1 MSALEKSED
10 GGGGGVKGAQA
21 ESQGAP
27 QLEGGERGGE
37 TTDQSINSNFD
48 SSEILVKCIIYKLDP
63 LKNKVHDQDNLR
75 HEK

>member
-1 MSALEKSED
+1 MSALEKSEDGGGGFVFKYLRLSALEKSED

-37 TTDQSINSNFD
+37 TTDQSIF
-48 SSEILVKCIIYKLDP
+48 
-63 LKNKVHDQDNLR
+63 
-75 HEK
+75 